1 MEPKGHRKV
10 PQGTPK
16 ETQWL
21 PKGAKG
27 DQKSAQK
34 TQSPDPV
41 FDPMAQDAP
50 GYPQGCPGDP
60 KAFKTSVFL

>member
-1 MEPKGHRKV
+1 MKMEPKGHRKV

-50 GYPQGCPGDP
+50 RVPPRLPRGPQS
-60 KAFKTSVFL
+60 FQN